1 MKLGDTIFRNSQTS
15 TIIEAK
21 ALRVNM
27 KKDYT
32 IVLVDDEEEV
42 RKRIISKIP
51 QDMGFEII
59 GQAANGYDAID
70 LIERLKPD
78 VVITDIRMPY
88 VDGIQL
94 ANIIRTE
101 YPKTKIAFISGY
113 DEFAYAKEA
122 IELNVL
128 SYLSKPI
135 AEEEVKHFLHKL
147 KNILDEEY
155 QAVFNQE
162 RLDVIY
168 RENLPALI
176 ENQFNTLLH
185 YSNIND
191 LDLERFKIFGI
202 DLMKGYFTVGL
213 IEIDADSDFLEI
225 EYLRI
230 FLINLLK
237 KKFVDTKV
245 YSMNSGFGL
254 IFIIHQQHEDVKGIE
269 TKLYDLILTKKQFS
283 EIKVLIGVSETFD
296 DFKQFSNALLQAK
309 KSLSYSNYLNM
320 GSIIYYKDIAT
331 RKKKDLILSVH
342 LYTLLLGAPWK
353 KYNSIMT
360 FQYHASFKVSGVYI
374 SGI

>member
-1 MKLGDTIFRNSQTS
+1 
-15 TIIEAK
+15 
-21 ALRVNM
+21 M

-51 QDMGFEII
+51 QNMGFEII

-237 KKFVDTKV
+237 KKFIDTKV
-245 YSMNSGFGL
+245 YSM
-254 IFIIHQQHEDVKGIE
+254 I
-269 TKLYDLILTKKQFS
+269 
-283 EIKVLIGVSETFD
+283 
-296 DFKQFSNALLQAK
+296 
-309 KSLSYSNYLNM
+309 
-320 GSIIYYKDIAT
+320 
-331 RKKKDLILSVH
+331 
-342 LYTLLLGAPWK
+342 
-353 KYNSIMT
+353 
-360 FQYHASFKVSGVYI
+360 
-374 SGI
+374 

>member
-1 MKLGDTIFRNSQTS
+1 
-15 TIIEAK
+15 
-21 ALRVNM
+21 M

-51 QDMGFEII
+51 QNMGFEII

-162 RLDVIY
+162 RLDIIY

-213 IEIDADSDFLEI
+213 IEISPLQFEH
-225 EYLRI
+225 
-230 FLINLLK
+230 F
-237 KKFVDTKV
+237 
-245 YSMNSGFGL
+245 NSGMLDLLQKHRIHPMIWSPLAGGA
-254 IFIIHQQHEDVKGIE
+254 IFNSNTHEACV
-269 TKLYDLILTKKQFS
+269 LR
-283 EIKVLIGVSETFD
+283 KVLKPMAD
-296 DFKQFSNALLQAK
+296 
-309 KSLSYSNYLNM
+309 
-320 GSIIYYKDIAT
+320 
-331 RKKKDLILSVH
+331 
-342 LYTLLLGAPWK
+342 
-353 KYNSIMT
+353 KY
-360 FQYHASFKVSGVYI
+360 QC
-374 SGI
+374 